1 MRCLSHRA
9 LYIRFYFVVNLRRT
23 IGNRDEA
30 GAPVNGPGRPLS
42 RRRLLR
48 SAGLLAGTVALA
60 GCNTAPSVTG
70 GGPSGAV
77 GGPSGA
83 TGGSTGGAGPVRWWD
98 QFKPLEALQR
108 STFERFTQGGGP
120 AVEYT
125 VYNPNEQG
133 QALQL
138 AFGSQQLPDVY
149 SLAGIDV
156 PVPLLHQQG
165 WFSPLTTADAI
176 RAGLPAGI
184 VTEGLHS
191 FDGQLYSFPIFS
203 PRQYETLVWGNR
215 DLLAR
220 AGLDPQSP
228 PASWDAL
235 RAAARA
241 VQQTGTAGIVLPLQ
255 FPDRLSAF
263 VLELAQTAG
272 FPGSRLGGLDGID
285 LTTGEYRFHDDA
297 FLAAIDFLM
306 SFGRDGTLFP
316 ASTSLDARSA
326 RVRWAAGAAGFFLDG
341 PYNAG
346 VVAADYPQF
355 LGQLGV
361 GPIPTPDGRPAV
373 LTRPPTGGTFW
384 VSGRSDKVDRASALL
399 ELFVSK
405 EYQSGL
411 AAAMD
416 QPPLDPAVVAASDAH
431 PTYKRCVQI
440 FGEQVFVGPAA
451 QARNP
456 LVSQVQGAMTPVEP
470 GLGAIVQGVASG
482 QVTDVRGTLQ
492 QLSDAMAAARDAA
505 IAQVGQGVGVADWA
519 FPDWK
524 RGQDFTA

>member
-1 MRCLSHRA
+1 
-9 LYIRFYFVVNLRRT
+9 VTV
-23 IGNRDEA
+23 
-30 GAPVNGPGRPLS
+30 PGRPLS

-48 SAGLLAGTVALA
+48 SAGLLAGAAALA

-77 GGPSGA
+77 GGPSGV
-83 TGGSTGGAGPVRWWD
+83 TGGSTGGTGALRWWD
-98 QFKPLEALQR
+98 HFKPLETLQR

-138 AFGSQQLPDVY
+138 AFGSQQLPDVF
-149 SLAGIDV
+149 SLGGIDV
-156 PVPLLHQQG
+156 PPPLLQQQG
-165 WFSPLTTADAI
+165 WFSPLTNGDAI
-176 RAGLPAGI
+176 SAGLPGGI
-184 VTEGLHS
+184 LTDGLHS
-191 FDGQLYSFPIFS
+191 FAGQLYSFPVFS
-203 PRQYETLVWGNR
+203 PRQYETLVWVNR

-228 PASWDAL
+228 PVSWDAL

-241 VQQTGTAGIVLPLQ
+241 VQQSGGSGIVLPLQ
-255 FPDRLSAF
+255 FPQRLSAF

-272 FPGSRLGGLDGID
+272 FPGTRESGLDGID

-297 FLAAIDFLM
+297 FIAAIDFLM

-346 VVAADYPQF
+346 VVAGDYPQF

-373 LTRPPTGGTFW
+373 LTRPPTTGTFW
-384 VSGRSDKVDRASALL
+384 VSGRSDKVDRATALL
-399 ELFVSK
+399 ELLVSR

-431 PTYKRCVQI
+431 PSYKRCIQL
-440 FGEQVFVGPAA
+440 FGEQVFIGPAA
-451 QARNP
+451 PARNP
-456 LVSQVQGAMTPVEP
+456 LVSQVQGVMTPVEP
-470 GLGAIVQGVASG
+470 DLGAIVQGVASG
-482 QVTDVRGTLQ
+482 QVTDVRGALR

-505 IAQVGQGVGVADWA
+505 IAKVGQGISVADWS
-519 FPDWK
+519 FPGWQ
-524 RGQDFTA
+524 RGQDYTA